1 MPCKVLAAPAKV
13 LPLLTAPVVTL
24 ALTLLLLQPV
34 QAQQSQRRVSL
45 PNQDYTESTQDL
57 AVKVAGGRAVIN
69 RTWSWGRWYLNDAW
83 ADLSLRSAPY
93 MSALPGQAAPIIA
106 IGRAERIY
114 KRVTAATLAA
124 AQAGKA
130 STARQDCHAALAA
143 GAVKAGD
150 IWRLNENNAIRALGQ
165 AEHITGWQWYDQAGN
180 TIDYDAQGRMQ
191 SWSSPAGVTTSLI
204 RDEAGRILGVKDHA
218 GRQVISIDYGGG
230 LLPVRVQDTEGH
242 SVSYE
247 WQPLPAPIQASGN
260 AAAALAHA
268 RLLKASDAR
277 GGVWHYE
284 YSAGGHI
291 SRRTDPEGGQ
301 IKLEYYP
308 VSSDTI
314 TRPASGSGSAGGGG
328 GAIAPMPGPCDHASA
343 LNRPILIARVHSLTD
358 EAGRKTEYEVGYEH
372 IRREYRIAVSL
383 PGGAQQR
390 LRFDHTGRLIENTL
404 AGMQLMHVQRLNKN
418 SEAITDARGQT
429 TRIWYDSA
437 LTRRPVKI
445 IWPDGSSE
453 SNEYDAAGRRIRHA
467 SPLGVVSAWSYGER
481 GQALTHTEAVGLPE
495 ERTWRWRYDSLGQ
508 RTQSTLGAK
517 DGRGPDAL
525 TEHYAYDSWGNLTE
539 MRDAAGHSSRASYN
553 SQGLITSET
562 GPLGRQSSTVYDA
575 SGNVTEQ
582 RQPGGLNTLYGYSG
596 AGELTSLTQPGGGV
610 SHLNYTPK
618 GSLLSLTDPLGGATR
633 YGYALTGGALQLAS
647 QTAPDGAQTTY
658 TRDAQ
663 GRITAQTDPLG
674 HITRSDYNA
683 AGDLIKQTSPL
694 GLATVHRHDAL
705 GRAVPLT
712 HPPAFFRKLA
722 DFFMPWMR
730 VMPSPACCCG

>member
-13 LPLLTAPVVTL
+13 LPLLTSPVVTL

-93 MSALPGQAAPIIA
+93 MSASPGQTAPIIA

-124 AQAGKA
+124 AEAGKA

-191 SWSSPAGVTTSLI
+191 SWSSPAGVKTSLI

-308 VSSDTI
+308 VSVDTI
-314 TRPASGSGSAGGGG
+314 TTSEVSVALTLDKMGSA
-328 GAIAPMPGPCDHASA
+328 
-343 LNRPILIARVHSLTD
+343 
-358 EAGRKTEYEVGYEH
+358 
-372 IRREYRIAVSL
+372 
-383 PGGAQQR
+383 
-390 LRFDHTGRLIENTL
+390 
-404 AGMQLMHVQRLNKN
+404 
-418 SEAITDARGQT
+418 
-429 TRIWYDSA
+429 
-437 LTRRPVKI
+437 
-445 IWPDGSSE
+445 
-453 SNEYDAAGRRIRHA
+453 
-467 SPLGVVSAWSYGER
+467 
-481 GQALTHTEAVGLPE
+481 
-495 ERTWRWRYDSLGQ
+495 
-508 RTQSTLGAK
+508 
-517 DGRGPDAL
+517 
-525 TEHYAYDSWGNLTE
+525 
-539 MRDAAGHSSRASYN
+539 
-553 SQGLITSET
+553 
-562 GPLGRQSSTVYDA
+562 A
-575 SGNVTEQ
+575 SGN
-582 RQPGGLNTLYGYSG
+582 
-596 AGELTSLTQPGGGV
+596 
-610 SHLNYTPK
+610 
-618 GSLLSLTDPLGGATR
+618 SLLSQELIEELSQFCTVKVDTGLSLVALIGNELHTASGVAKRIFETLDAYNIRMISYGASTNNIC
-633 YGYALTGGALQLAS
+633 L
-647 QTAPDGAQTTY
+647 
-658 TRDAQ
+658 
-663 GRITAQTDPLG
+663 
-674 HITRSDYNA
+674 
-683 AGDLIKQTSPL
+683 
-694 GLATVHRHDAL
+694 
-705 GRAVPLT
+705 
-712 HPPAFFRKLA
+712 LA
-722 DFFMPWMR
+722 DSDKADDIVRLLHKALFE
-730 VMPSPACCCG
+730 

>member
-1 MPCKVLAAPAKV
+1 MKPLMPCKVLAASAKV
-13 LPLLTAPVVTL
+13 LPLLTSPVVTF

-57 AVKVAGGRAVIN
+57 AVKVAGGRVVIN

-83 ADLSLRSAPY
+83 ADLSLRSAPD
-93 MSALPGQAAPIIA
+93 SLGASPGQAAPIIA

-124 AQAGKA
+124 AEAGKA

-143 GAVKAGD
+143 GPVKAGD

-191 SWSSPAGVTTSLI
+191 SWSSPAGVKTSLI

-277 GGVWHYE
+277 GGVWHYD

-308 VSSDTI
+308 VSVDTI

-343 LNRPILIARVHSLTD
+343 LNRPSLIARVHSLTD

-404 AGMQLMHVQRLNKN
+404 AGMQLMHVQRLDKN

-445 IWPDGSSE
+445 IWSDGSSE
-453 SNEYDAAGRRIRHA
+453 SNEYDAAGRRIRHT

-517 DGRGPDAL
+517 DGRGPDTL
-525 TEHYAYDSWGNLTE
+525 TEHYAYDSRGNLTE

-553 SQGLITSET
+553 SQGL
-562 GPLGRQSSTVYDA
+562 
-575 SGNVTEQ
+575 
-582 RQPGGLNTLYGYSG
+582 
-596 AGELTSLTQPGGGV
+596 
-610 SHLNYTPK
+610 
-618 GSLLSLTDPLGGATR
+618 
-633 YGYALTGGALQLAS
+633 
-647 QTAPDGAQTTY
+647 
-658 TRDAQ
+658 
-663 GRITAQTDPLG
+663 
-674 HITRSDYNA
+674 
-683 AGDLIKQTSPL
+683 
-694 GLATVHRHDAL
+694 
-705 GRAVPLT
+705 PLT
-712 HPPAFFRKLA
+712 HTDPEGRTTRYAWDAAGNLT
-722 DFFMPWMR
+722 
-730 VMPSPACCCG
+730 SITNE